1 MDEFKDKLYK
11 RLKEEYKDKLH
22 IQKPLWN
29 AEYLNELEKTKFV
42 GNYEIAYVT
51 NVTNN
56 TNSDSNVEIVKNLP
70 SSFLMQDYKRYTL
83 INNDPLAEYDEIK
96 AKQTIKII
104 IENGEI
110 VDDTNTPS

>member
-1 MDEFKDKLYK
+1 MSEFQDKFYK

-51 NVTNN
+51 NN
-56 TNSDSNVEIVKNLP
+56 TNSGAIGGIVDKLP
-70 SSFLMQDYKRYTL
+70 ANYLMQDYKRYTL
-83 INNDPLAEYDEIK
+83 IDNDPLAEYDEIK
-96 AKQTIKII
+96 AKETIKII